1 MAREGLAAGV
11 NLLLKLEA
19 KRRAS
24 STPGHSYFGVLAM
37 YSMAAVPL
45 FHSLLSGSAA
55 HIK

>member
-37 YSMAAVPL
+37 YSVAAVPL
-45 FHSLLSGSAA
+45 FHSLLLGSAA